1 MPLPWLILLSEPEGL
16 KLSMPPRALGRA
28 ALSRLLD
35 VAQGHGVL
43 PATVSNLSAAAARGC
58 AQLVASGGKEDI
70 DSILAAKKGRLRA
83 GMVLSLLLR
92 QQGNDVMKALSEKS
106 IPAFILKG
114 AHFADRLYSPP
125 SLRSFTDV
133 DIMTPHDAVADVSAV
148 LEDLGYRRTTGW
160 KMKHAGDYGQEA
172 WEPEGR
178 PGGTVEIHWNLVNSP
193 KMRNNISCSF
203 HDLQLEDGPGTTQP
217 APSPASL
224 LLIASVHAATSHSY
238 DRLLQLYDIRQICL
252 GKAGW
257 LDTAYLSEM
266 LGRSGCSASVTA
278 GLYLCWCVLKSE
290 ECLDL
295 TARLKLA
302 VPLSLK
308 ALVTPSMLQRE
319 PNRIDILRRKILRE
333 VLKRI

>member
-114 AHFADRLYSPP
+114 AHFADRLIG
-125 SLRSFTDV
+125 LKGVQHGRLV
-133 DIMTPHDAVADVSAV
+133 MTVPAHAIEHPHQN
-148 LEDLGYRRTTGW
+148 GH
-160 KMKHAGDYGQEA
+160 KH
-172 WEPEGR
+172 
-178 PGGTVEIHWNLVNSP
+178 
-193 KMRNNISCSF
+193 
-203 HDLQLEDGPGTTQP
+203 
-217 APSPASL
+217 
-224 LLIASVHAATSHSY
+224 SH
-238 DRLLQLYDIRQICL
+238 
-252 GKAGW
+252 
-257 LDTAYLSEM
+257 
-266 LGRSGCSASVTA
+266 
-278 GLYLCWCVLKSE
+278 
-290 ECLDL
+290 
-295 TARLKLA
+295 KL
-302 VPLSLK
+302 
-308 ALVTPSMLQRE
+308 
-319 PNRIDILRRKILRE
+319 
-333 VLKRI
+333 